1 MHNYIVQRVEEIARY
16 IIDNKC
22 TLRKAAEV
30 FIVSKSTVHTDMT
43 MRLPCINKELYERV
57 REVLDIN
64 LQERH
69 IRGGESTCL
78 KYKIEREKEN
88 K

>member
-1 MHNYIVQRVEEIARY
+1 MHSYIAERVEEIARY

-43 MRLPCINKELYERV
+43 VRLPNINRELYEEV
-57 REVLDIN
+57 RQVLDIN

-78 KYKIEREKEN
+78 KYKREREIN
-88 K
+88 S